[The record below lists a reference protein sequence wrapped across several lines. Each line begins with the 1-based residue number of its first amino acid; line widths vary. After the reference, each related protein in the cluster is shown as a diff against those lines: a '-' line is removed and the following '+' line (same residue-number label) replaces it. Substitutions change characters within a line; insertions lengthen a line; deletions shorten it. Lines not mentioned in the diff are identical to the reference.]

1 LSEEGKLY
9 RAGEIVTFLRSLSQT
24 REHLYANV
32 DPQLALENLTLDLPS
47 PATLTGPVRR

>member
-1 LSEEGKLY
+1 
-9 RAGEIVTFLRSLSQT
+9 VTFLRSLAQT

-47 PATLTGPVRR
+47 PARRAGAAR